1 MSKTVTLTLSDE
13 YYTLFSAYATT
24 DNQSLEK
31 FMTLSTLRY
40 IAEQEYVD
48 ECEMT
53 EIESNQALQTSLQ
66 RALNDAKSGKGRR
79 ID

>member
-13 YYTLFSAYATT
+13 YYTLFSAHATT

-40 IAEQEYVD
+40 ISEQEYVD
-48 ECEMT
+48 EYEMA
-53 EIESNQALQTSLQ
+53 EIEGDHALQISLQ